1 MNWKR
6 LALTGC
12 LAAGLLLGPLPLTPT
27 ASADT
32 TIAVKTY
39 GSGVTV
45 EGLYLN
51 QGVSLGGTPVL
62 LTVESFNGDTLYY
75 DQTTTDEHGTYR
87 FDLTLPQELDSGM
100 LRAIISVQGEQKSS
114 TFTYSKYTGDGVISP
129 IDMGPYRFTGELNG
143 GQKQAV
149 IYDTA
154 TGLVFERQ
162 NGSVSVNLNESKALT
177 AVRNAESGTKYLTIS
192 VPTDEKMAQV
202 VVPRSVIQEM
212 ITRLGSDSH
221 LLVAAEKGSF
231 DLPLDA
237 VNPVLMKQVLDSQR
251 GGLYFMIAALHEQ
264 EVAGIKTQLRKQKM
278 PDPLVTPV
286 TFIAQAV
293 LDNSSIQLLDF
304 GNRYAQMSIDLTGA
318 RLSAGHTASAL
329 LHHSQLAN
337 LTPVPSKVFRD
348 SVGHGK
354 LVIKRSGTGKF
365 VPIQDARSFSDLQ
378 FTSQKE
384 KIQELSNRHII
395 NGRTETSF
403 APQGDITRAEFA
415 TLMMLSLGLSD
426 KSGTNTFRDVPAN
439 QWYTRPVAIGSTLGL
454 ISGHDARTFAPHD
467 PITREEIASLMV
479 RCLSYVEQR
488 PFVDTTRILG
498 QVQDRSKISSWARED
513 VALAISTG
521 ILDKNTNYVEPRRS
535 ATRAESAEMLYNL
548 LTYLKMI

>member
-39 GSGVTV
+39 GSGLTV
-45 EGLYLN
+45 EGLYLS
-51 QGVSLGGTPVL
+51 QGVTLSGTPVL

-87 FDLTLPQELDSGM
+87 FDLTLPQDLDSGM
-100 LRAIISVQGEQKSS
+100 LRATISVQGEQKSS
-114 TFTYSKYTGDGVISP
+114 TFNYSKYTGDGVISP

-154 TGLVFERQ
+154 TGLEMTRIS
-162 NGSVSVNLNESKALT
+162 GSVSVKLNESKALS
-177 AVRNAESGTKYLTIS
+177 AVRNAESGTNYLTIS
-192 VPTDEKMAQV
+192 VPTDETVAEV
-202 VVPRSVIQEM
+202 TVPRSVIAALIERM
-212 ITRLGSDSH
+212 GSDAH
-221 LLVAAEKGSF
+221 LLIAAEKGSY

-251 GGLYFMIAALHEQ
+251 GGLSFMIAGFQ
-264 EVAGIKTQLRKQKM
+264 EPDLGIIRTQLRKQKM

-286 TFIAQAV
+286 TFIARAV

-304 GNRYAQMSIDLTGA
+304 GNRFAQMSIDLTGA
-318 RLSAGHTASAL
+318 RLAGGQTASAL
-329 LHHSQLAN
+329 LHHAQLEN
-337 LTPVPSKVFRD
+337 LTPVPSKLFRD

-354 LVIKRSGTGKF
+354 LVIKRTGTGKF

-378 FTSQKE
+378 FTSQRE
-384 KIQELSNRHII
+384 KVEELSNRHII

-403 APQGDITRAEFA
+403 APQGNITRAEFA
-415 TLMMLSLGLSD
+415 TLMMLSLGFAD

-439 QWYTRPVAIGSTLGL
+439 EWYTRPVAIFSTLGL

-498 QVQDRSKISSWARED
+498 QVEDRSSISSWARED